1 MKRAQFTV
9 NEKEYALIKHHA
21 LDSGLSIAQF
31 LKISAQEKINNQT
44 ALKDIHNV
52 MKEIQ
57 IRNDEARSDMLKD
70 VQVMFDLLKEEN
82 NEVMQRNGKM
92 LAQFLELL
100 NRQLALTPAKIE
112 TFKDNSIL
120 NDPRLRS

>member
-1 MKRAQFTV
+1 MKRPQFKVT
-9 NEKEYALIKHHA
+9 EQEYALIKNYA
-21 LDSGLSIAQF
+21 QDSGLT
-31 LKISAQEKINNQT
+31 ISKLIKDAISEKINNET

-57 IRNDEARSDMLKD
+57 IRNDTTRREMLKD
-70 VQVMFDLLKEEN
+70 VQVMLDLLKEEN
-82 NEVMQRNGKM
+82 NEIMQRNGKM

-100 NRQLALTPAKIE
+100 NKQLALTPTKIE

>member
-1 MKRAQFTV
+1 MKRPQFKVT
-9 NEKEYALIKHHA
+9 EQEYALIKNYA
-21 LDSGLSIAQF
+21 QDSGLT
-31 LKISAQEKINNQT
+31 ISKLIKDAISEKINNET

-57 IRNDEARSDMLKD
+57 IRNDTTRREMLKD
-70 VQVMFDLLKEEN
+70 VQVMLDLLKEEN
-82 NEVMQRNGKM
+82 NEIMQRNGKM

-100 NRQLALTPAKIE
+100 NKQLALTPTKSE

>member
-21 LDSGLSIAQF
+21 LDSGLSIAQY